1 MIPVAAAGGRDG
13 PRSIAERWLLL
24 LFVMLSCHFL
34 QRSRVTSETSRT
46 EAIFLQRSRVTSET
60 SRTEAIGGGGGGY
73 GPSRLLSVGLLAMA
87 VRDKPAR
94 GSSMSI
100 CQWQRPPEQD
110 AFIHAVSFVLTIKKS
125 KFDRE
130 EGLGRPVKARTEAD
144 DDFTLRKDRKG
155 WHGSA

>member
-1 MIPVAAAGGRDG
+1 
-13 PRSIAERWLLL
+13 
-24 LFVMLSCHFL
+24 MLSCHFL

-60 SRTEAIGGGGGGY
+60 SRTEAIGGY
-73 GPSRLLSVGLLAMA
+73 GLFRLISVGLLAMA

-110 AFIHAVSFVLTIKKS
+110 AFIHAVSFVLTIKKKQIRS
-125 KFDRE
+125 RRRVGQAS
-130 EGLGRPVKARTEAD
+130 EGT
-144 DDFTLRKDRKG
+144 
-155 WHGSA
+155 H